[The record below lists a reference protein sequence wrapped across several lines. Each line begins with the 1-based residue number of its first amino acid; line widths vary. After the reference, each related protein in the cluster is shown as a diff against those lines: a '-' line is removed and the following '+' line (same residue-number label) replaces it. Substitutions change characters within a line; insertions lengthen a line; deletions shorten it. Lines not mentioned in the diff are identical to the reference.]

1 MLSTLLLFLTI
12 HMLIISFNSAA
23 IYVATFVVSFVYWT
37 FDDMKNGKGMFCRR
51 RSARPAHSSLDQ
63 AKYGGKYGA
72 VKTDI

>member
-1 MLSTLLLFLTI
+1 
-12 HMLIISFNSAA
+12 
-23 IYVATFVVSFVYWT
+23 
-37 FDDMKNGKGMFCRR
+37 MKNGKGMFCRR